1 MTNPFSYRP
10 YRIQS
15 SIEAFEVSVHKYLH
29 QHPEIRDILSAA
41 ILIHKNRVLLVQRAA
56 DDDFPNRWEV
66 PGGTANK
73 DETIVQCAI
82 RELYEEV
89 GLAASTV
96 LAMVSEVVWTASDSG
111 GSEGRDWGAWKIFC
125 FCVMMD
131 GAMQEMDLKIELDP
145 LEHQAYLWATET
157 DVRRGF
163 CGNTSLDWITS
174 NQPLAILA
182 AFESARSNGC

>member
-111 GSEGRDWGAWKIFC
+111 GQRRPGLGCLENILFLC
-125 FCVMMD
+125 HD
-131 GAMQEMDLKIELDP
+131 GWCHAGNG
-145 LEHQAYLWATET
+145 LE
-157 DVRRGF
+157 
-163 CGNTSLDWITS
+163 N
-174 NQPLAILA
+174 
-182 AFESARSNGC
+182 